1 MKKSNN
7 STAQLIGAK
16 SFSRNGVLTANDELV
31 FFAVKPTNISVLSD
45 ISVGLKVK
53 NLMYLLTAQPDL
65 EICCLDDQESFDDNK
80 TYLKERIAKERNPKV
95 KSLLERDLAFLDN
108 IQVEMSTARQ
118 FMIAVRIHKNSETET
133 FSFLNHVQKAIAS
146 QGFDVRRA
154 KQEDIKRFITLY
166 FLRAMPATE
175 IPDVD
180 GEPTVKKWIIPDT

>member
-65 EICCLDDQESFDDNK
+65 EICCLDDQE
-80 TYLKERIAKERNPKV
+80 
-95 KSLLERDLAFLDN
+95 
-108 IQVEMSTARQ
+108 
-118 FMIAVRIHKNSETET
+118 
-133 FSFLNHVQKAIAS
+133 
-146 QGFDVRRA
+146 
-154 KQEDIKRFITLY
+154 
-166 FLRAMPATE
+166 
-175 IPDVD
+175 
-180 GEPTVKKWIIPDT
+180 